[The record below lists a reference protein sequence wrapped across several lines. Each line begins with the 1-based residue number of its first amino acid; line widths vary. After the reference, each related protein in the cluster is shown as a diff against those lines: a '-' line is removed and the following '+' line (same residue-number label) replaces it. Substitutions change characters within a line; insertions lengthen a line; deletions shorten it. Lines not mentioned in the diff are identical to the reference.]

1 MKRRQQFMKKP
12 KVRFIEAVSDG
23 GMHLAL
29 QVLDSGGSEHA
40 TTARLTLPDGAHVD
54 LHGKLSGIQFEQPL
68 SVGAPTKTR
77 RDVALLCAQEYFVSQ
92 GLGRSQ
98 AAEKVVDLWEEK
110 RFVGITDS
118 GNVRARVKKAKG
130 RATALN
136 SSAPFVIHDTAN
148 DQHTVCMIEF
158 VRMLQVFEDDG
169 LQMIFKGWV
178 YVVGEET
185 ATYSDHVRITVD
197 GDRDALRDDVSRIGR
212 DLHSVIPWL
221 AYKEGNKP

>member
-1 MKRRQQFMKKP
+1 MKRRKPFMNKP
-12 KVRFIEAVSDG
+12 MVRFIEAVSDN
-23 GMHLAL
+23 GMRLDL
-29 QVLDSGGSEHA
+29 QVLDSGGLEHVA
-40 TTARLTLPDGAHVD
+40 TARLTFANGTHAD
-54 LHGKLSGIQFEQPL
+54 LHGKLSGIQFEQPRP
-68 SVGAPTKTR
+68 VGAPTKLA

-98 AAEKVVDLWEEK
+98 AAEKVVDLWERR

-118 GNVRARVKKAKG
+118 GNVRARVKKAKD

-148 DQHTVCMIEF
+148 DQRTVCMIEF
-158 VRMLQVFEDDG
+158 VRMLQVFEDNG

-185 ATYSDHVRITVD
+185 ATYSDHVGITVD
-197 GDRDALRDDVSRIGR
+197 GDRDALRDDVSRISR
-212 DLHSVIPWL
+212 ELRSVIPWL